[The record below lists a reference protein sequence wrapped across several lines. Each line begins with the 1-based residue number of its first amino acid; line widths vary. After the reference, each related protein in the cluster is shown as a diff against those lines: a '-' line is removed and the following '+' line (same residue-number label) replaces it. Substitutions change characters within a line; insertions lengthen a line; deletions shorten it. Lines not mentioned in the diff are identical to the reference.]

1 MGHCP
6 TEKTSQVQLCFSLYK
21 TNMAIANTHVYMEII
36 FAARGFS
43 MAGF

>member
-1 MGHCP
+1 MKNYRLP
-6 TEKTSQVQLCFSLYK
+6 K
-21 TNMAIANTHVYMEII
+21 TNMAMANTHVYMEII